1 MSLQNPLNQVER
13 LHPECY
19 IGRHI
24 INIAH
29 ACRLEL
35 FGHIAKFSCDIPA
48 SNILIICCA
57 SRDGHPTILPG
68 GAQMVD
74 LEPPGFVTSVPTLA
88 CLWPIHF
95 LWHKIVRSGGQSLR
109 PQRLCNVTDYSTY
122 VPVQSHLSSLLSCSL
137 IPRLSSFLLSCLHPP
152 LLYHKSL
159 LLIPITWSLQ

>member
-88 CLWPIHF
+88 CL
-95 LWHKIVRSGGQSLR
+95 
-109 PQRLCNVTDYSTY
+109 
-122 VPVQSHLSSLLSCSL
+122 
-137 IPRLSSFLLSCLHPP
+137 
-152 LLYHKSL
+152 
-159 LLIPITWSLQ
+159 